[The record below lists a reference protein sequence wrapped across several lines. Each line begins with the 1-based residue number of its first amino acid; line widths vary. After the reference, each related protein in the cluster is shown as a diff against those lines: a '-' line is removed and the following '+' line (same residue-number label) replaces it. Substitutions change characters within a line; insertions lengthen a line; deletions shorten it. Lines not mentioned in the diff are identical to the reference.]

1 MKSANIDDVPKCP
14 NFITI
19 RKKWKNEDELM
30 RQIQHIIKL
39 DYNTTYDNVIFL
51 NGDNTD
57 LRYENVVVIDETKRS
72 IK

>member
-1 MKSANIDDVPKCP
+1 MVECP

-19 RKKWKNEDELM
+19 RKTYKNENELM
-30 RQIQHIIKL
+30 KQINHIIKL

-57 LRYENVVVIDETKRS
+57 LRRENII
-72 IK
+72 IKQPNHNII

>member
-1 MKSANIDDVPKCP
+1 MVVECP

-19 RKKWKNEDELM
+19 RKTYKNANELM
-30 RQIQHIIKL
+30 KQINHIIKL

-57 LRYENVVVIDETKRS
+57 LRRENII
-72 IK
+72 IKQPNTNII

>member
-1 MKSANIDDVPKCP
+1 MVECP

-19 RKKWKNEDELM
+19 RKTYKNENELM
-30 RQIQHIIKL
+30 KQIYHIKKL

-57 LRYENVVVIDETKRS
+57 LRRENIIVKQPNNNI
-72 IK
+72 I